1 MRTFIQSIE
10 SEYARYKTMA
20 DKAIQQ
26 LSDDEVMLAPGADSN
41 SVAVIVKHVGGNLAS
56 RFTDFLTTDGE
67 KPWRQ
72 RDEEFETGSAARA
85 DVLAVWEKGWAV
97 LFATLSSL
105 TDADLTKT
113 VTIRGEGMP
122 AHVALHRSLAHTASH
137 VGQIVYAAK
146 AMRGGAWQT
155 LSIPKGKS
163 AEFNR
168 AMTSKDATR

>member
-1 MRTFIQSIE
+1 MRTFVQSIE

-26 LSDDEVMLAPGADSN
+26 LSDDEIMLAPGADSN

-85 DVLAVWEKGWAV
+85 DVLGVWEKGWGV

-105 TDADLTKT
+105 TDADLAKT

-122 AHVALHRSLAHTASH
+122 VHVALHRSLAHTASH

-146 AMRGGAWQT
+146 AMRGAAWQT
-155 LSIPKGKS
+155 LSIPRRK
-163 AEFNR
+163 
-168 AMTSKDATR
+168 